1 MQSTSRDLGS
11 GVRNGSFYQ
20 VRSRSLPVWLGSSF
34 KGGLEER
41 FQAGFLAGGL
51 IVIVSLTSNLLK
63 GVSPPDCGLLAVNVA
78 KRVIFGGCEKIHSKS
93 GWRSTFAE
101 LTIIQLPFWA
111 SKHRDILLTVS
122 WSILDLI
129 ISNLDLKYWGY
140 MHSLAFT
147 MF

>member
-20 VRSRSLPVWLGSSF
+20 VRSQSLPVWLGSSF

-41 FQAGFLAGGL
+41 FQACFLAGGL

-101 LTIIQLPFWA
+101 LTIKLWRKLSLRSRHRCHRSRDGPLGPLQSVFGRIA
-111 SKHRDILLTVS
+111 TNSENSKL
-122 WSILDLI
+122 
-129 ISNLDLKYWGY
+129 
-140 MHSLAFT
+140 
-147 MF
+147 